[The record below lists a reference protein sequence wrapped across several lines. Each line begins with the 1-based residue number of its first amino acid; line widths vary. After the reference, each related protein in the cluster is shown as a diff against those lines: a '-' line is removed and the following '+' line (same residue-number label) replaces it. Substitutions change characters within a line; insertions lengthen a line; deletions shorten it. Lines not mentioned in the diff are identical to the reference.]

1 MTTQEL
7 LDKMHLRRAS
17 GVTME
22 RVEKAINDWMVMNHG
37 EGQLWYAHP
46 MLAHHLLKERVVLA
60 LPPRPALRLCQALM
74 ASAPGIAAIIVL
86 VGALFYLNTRPELVW
101 SLGQRT
107 MMRQMLNERVK
118 PECLR

>member
-1 MTTQEL
+1 MNTQEL
-7 LDKMHLRRAS
+7 LDKMRLRRAS

-46 MLAHHLLKERVVLA
+46 MLARHLLKERVVLTI
-60 LPPRPALRLCQALM
+60 PPSPVLRLWQVIVT
-74 ASAPGIAAIIVL
+74 SAPGIAVIIVL
-86 VGALFYLNTRPELVW
+86 VSTLFYLNTRPELVW
-101 SLGQRT
+101 SLGQRA